1 MFNFNIFD
9 FFWQIINIV
18 LLVLIIVLIIRYV
31 RKRTGK

>member
-31 RKRTGK
+31 RKKNIK